1 MILKSHRFGGV
12 GSFTIEAMLLLAFRC
27 FVCSSDSVST
37 SFDTLRSLIGRLLVS
52 HICNMV
58 ATYSVGPADSDTLSQ
73 IDWNIVYYSVTA
85 STNVLTTFLI
95 ILRILSVGG
104 LKSARTYRGLLEI
117 LIESAFL
124 YTAIYSV
131 YLALFI
137 RDAYLPYYSITASY
151 VYGLVNAATVSAP
164 ALVLID
170 SEFSSRHL
178 HLL

>member
-1 MILKSHRFGGV
+1 
-12 GSFTIEAMLLLAFRC
+12 
-27 FVCSSDSVST
+27 
-37 SFDTLRSLIGRLLVS
+37 
-52 HICNMV
+52 MV